1 MSRIRQVLTKPLG
14 HESVRDPLNTLTR
27 QPHGSSHRSHRQ
39 RFMKDRSQHLPPCG
53 REHASRGQAVC
64 SVEEEAIQPKHAK
77 HQTLESDNI

>member
-1 MSRIRQVLTKPLG
+1 
-14 HESVRDPLNTLTR
+14 
-27 QPHGSSHRSHRQ
+27 
-39 RFMKDRSQHLPPCG
+39 MKDRSQHLPPCG